1 MRNTSEDNIIV
12 KKDIKKMDNI
22 NEKIKIVEKH
32 GTDTEEVKKKEDIS
46 SVPAKFKPI
55 KPVMQLSPTTKLQPQ
70 PKRQNAAR

>member
-32 GTDTEEVKKKEDIS
+32 GTDTEEVKKKKIYHQYQQNLNRS
-46 SVPAKFKPI
+46 S
-55 KPVMQLSPTTKLQPQ
+55 Q
-70 PKRQNAAR
+70 